1 MSNQKK
7 SALIYYRYDALDRLI
22 SHYPIEGSERQRF
35 YCKARLVTETEGA
48 EHFSIVQQG
57 DQLLAQ
63 QQRHGCEFNSTLI
76 TTDQRNS
83 VLNALHPQCPRA
95 IAYSPYGHRIAES
108 GFGSL
113 LGFNG
118 QRPDPMTGH
127 YLLGNGYRAFNP
139 VLMRFNS
146 PDNQSPFGKGGLNTY
161 TYCLGDPVNGE
172 DPTGHVPKFLK
183 GREKS
188 IVKNGTSV
196 KKQRNVTRISEAV
209 FTSEDVTKRGSRI
222 TIYAHGRVDTIT
234 DAGRHLGPEQVIY
247 LAERNGVLI
256 KKFDSVRLFIC
267 NSADD
272 GVMGRSSTGAQFS
285 ILSGLPVKAFRGK
298 VHATQIFPLFE
309 GLKVGSTHR
318 KSFKLAID
326 KALLDVNY
334 HPVTYDPNALYKAAE
349 LVRNE

>member
-7 SALIYYRYDALDRLI
+7 SALIHYRYDALDRLI
-22 SHYPIEGSERQRF
+22 SHYPIESSERQRF

-63 QQRHGCEFNSTLI
+63 QQRHGGEFNSALI
-76 TTDQRNS
+76 TTDQHNS

-95 IAYSPYGHRIAES
+95 VAYSPYGHRIAES

-127 YLLGNGYRAFNP
+127 YLLGYGYRAFNP

-146 PDNQSPFGKGGLNTY
+146 PDNQSPFGKGGLNIY
-161 TYCLGDPVNGE
+161 AYCLGDPVNGE
-172 DPTGHVPKFLK
+172 DPTGHVPEFLK
-183 GREKS
+183 GRTKS
-188 IVKNGTSV
+188 IVKNGRSI
-196 KKQRNVTRISEAV
+196 KKQKNVTRISEAV

-222 TIYAHGRVDTIT
+222 TIYAHGRTDTIT
-234 DAGRHLGPEQVIY
+234 DAGRHLGSEQIID
-247 LAERNGVLI
+247 LSRKNGVFI
-256 KKFDSVRLFIC
+256 EKFDSVRLLIC
-267 NSADD
+267 ESADD

-285 ILSGLPVKAFRGK
+285 ILSGLPVKAYRGK
-298 VHATQIFPLFE
+298 VYANLIFPLYE
-309 GLKVGSTHR
+309 GLKVGSTH
-318 KSFKLAID
+318 KKGFKLEID
-326 KALLDVNY
+326 KARNNSNY
-334 HPVTYDPNALYKAAE
+334 DPVTYEPNALYKAAMQ
-349 LVRNE
+349 VRNP